1 MNRPGP
7 APERGGTPSA
17 LDAVRKRS
25 GLTKARNTSVIADM
39 TRMEDEPTADPQPA
53 TLHSVPT
60 SAADPAQAPT
70 AAGGA
75 PAQAPTE
82 AVPVQYAP
90 IVQAP
95 VVQQAAPQQAPTQ
108 QPHPVTYMQP
118 VQPVQ
123 QNQALLRQPAPE
135 PPEPEK
141 KKYRKTSFFQSK
153 ESGARMRSAY
163 MATRHLTGSR
173 TLSDF
178 ILAAVERE
186 VEALERQYNEGNL
199 FTADPAVFPEADP
212 WRPRPTGRSRGAI
225 SSPCSYGPRCPDP
238 HARGSRIPAA
248 SGLLGCRGQQGTL
261 GPSMGERSARSG
273 ASAGV
278 KGDCGRQHGFR
289 PSPAATVVT
298 HFRWAIC
305 SESTPPE
312 TRPSGS
318 VPERCGA
325 AGAGRSGLHSAEAG
339 GSQIR

>member
-17 LDAVRKRS
+17 LDAVRKRG
-25 GLTKARNTSVIADM
+25 GLIKARNTSVIADM
-39 TRMEDEPTADPQPA
+39 TRMEDEPVADPQPA

-60 SAADPAQAPT
+60 SAADAQAPT
-70 AAGGA
+70 AVATA

-82 AVPVQYAP
+82 AAPAQHAPV
-90 IVQAP
+90 VQAP
-95 VVQQAAPQQAPTQ
+95 AVQQAAPQQVPAQ
-108 QPHPVTYMQP
+108 QPRPVTYMQP

-123 QNQALLRQPAPE
+123 HAPQQVQALLRQPVPE

-199 FTADPAVFPEADP
+199 FTADP
-212 WRPRPTGRSRGAI
+212 
-225 SSPCSYGPRCPDP
+225 
-238 HARGSRIPAA
+238 
-248 SGLLGCRGQQGTL
+248 
-261 GPSMGERSARSG
+261 
-273 ASAGV
+273 
-278 KGDCGRQHGFR
+278 
-289 PSPAATVVT
+289 
-298 HFRWAIC
+298 
-305 SESTPPE
+305 
-312 TRPSGS
+312 GS
-318 VPERCGA
+318 VPR
-325 AGAGRSGLHSAEAG
+325 GRPLET
-339 GSQIR
+339 

>member
-1 MNRPGP
+1 MNRLGP

-39 TRMEDEPTADPQPA
+39 TRMEDEPTADPQSA

-60 SAADPAQAPT
+60 SAADPAQAPSV
-70 AAGGA
+70 AGGA
-75 PAQAPTE
+75 PGQAPTE
-82 AVPVQYAP
+82 AVLVQYAP

-95 VVQQAAPQQAPTQ
+95 VVEQAPIQ
-108 QPHPVTYMQP
+108 QPNPVTYMQP

-135 PPEPEK
+135 PPEPPEQ

-199 FTADPAVFPEADP
+199 FTADP
-212 WRPRPTGRSRGAI
+212 
-225 SSPCSYGPRCPDP
+225 
-238 HARGSRIPAA
+238 
-248 SGLLGCRGQQGTL
+248 
-261 GPSMGERSARSG
+261 
-273 ASAGV
+273 
-278 KGDCGRQHGFR
+278 
-289 PSPAATVVT
+289 
-298 HFRWAIC
+298 
-305 SESTPPE
+305 
-312 TRPSGS
+312 GS
-318 VPERCGA
+318 VP
-325 AGAGRSGLHSAEAG
+325 RSRPLET
-339 GSQIR
+339 